1 VFSPRGF
8 ATRTRAADVACWQ
21 IYCFKNLSLPCVGR
35 PANFESLAARLG
47 QKVFDERQRKRYT
60 PEQISV
66 KLREIDAALGASLLW
81 IASAGIK

>member
-1 VFSPRGF
+1 MVSSRGF
-8 ATRTRAADVACWQ
+8 ATRTGATDVAGWPL
-21 IYCFKNLSLPCVGR
+21 YCFKNLSLPGVGR
-35 PANFESLAARLG
+35 PARFKTLADRSG
-47 QKVFDERQRKRYT
+47 QEVSDERQRKRYT